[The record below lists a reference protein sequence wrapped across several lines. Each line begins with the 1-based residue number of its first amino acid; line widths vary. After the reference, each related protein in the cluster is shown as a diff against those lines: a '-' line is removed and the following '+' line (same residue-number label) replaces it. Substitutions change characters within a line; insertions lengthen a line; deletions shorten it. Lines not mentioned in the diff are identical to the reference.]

1 MWLGLSAGRTTGA
14 RRAVRFGADDP
25 EAREVSQTSFRGAK
39 VFFQPRQRP
48 VTISL
53 LLFAPVARRAMLPT
67 SCFVR
72 FTVPRS
78 LLAGAL
84 LAAAAA
90 SAGEPAGTVRLTPS
104 ASLAACPGL
113 DLYKIETAAATYY
126 LEKSGGGL
134 AAMIDREGNDWIGF
148 RPDKGSR
155 AAGEFRG
162 FPNAVHQQ
170 AGNYFHPRNSGT
182 DEMKTAV
189 DFVSTERVTIAATG
203 GNGLWAGRYDF
214 HPTHC
219 TFTMTRMSPDHKYW
233 VLYEGP
239 PGGTYEDADWW
250 MTSAIRERQPMTKPH
265 DGDIPAPEW
274 IAFGDPGLKRVL
286 FVLHH
291 EDDTHPDRFYQ
302 MDRQMTVFGFGRQ
315 RLEKHLA
322 TVPQRFSIGFVE
334 TTEHG
339 GISTA
344 VEKILRDFAR

>member
-1 MWLGLSAGRTTGA
+1 MCLVPPFL
-14 RRAVRFGADDP
+14 
-25 EAREVSQTSFRGAK
+25 
-39 VFFQPRQRP
+39 
-48 VTISL
+48 
-53 LLFAPVARRAMLPT
+53 
-67 SCFVR
+67 R
-72 FTVPRS
+72 FTVQRLILAGT
-78 LLAGAL
+78 LLATVAGFG
-84 LAAAAA
+84 
-90 SAGEPAGTVRLTPS
+90 GEPAGAIRLTRS
-104 ASLAACPGL
+104 ASLPSCPGL
-113 DLYKIETAAATYY
+113 ELFKIETPAATYY

-134 AAMIDREGNDWIGF
+134 AAMIDREGNDWIAF

-182 DEMKTAV
+182 DEMKTTVEFA
-189 DFVSTERVTIAATG
+189 SPERVTIAATG

-214 HPTHC
+214 HATHC

-250 MTSAIRERQPMTKPH
+250 MTSALREPQPMSKPH
-265 DGDIPAPEW
+265 EGDIPAPEW
-274 IAFGDPGLKRVL
+274 IAFGDPKLKRVL

-291 EDDTHPDRFYQ
+291 EDDPHPDRFYQ

-334 TTEHG
+334 TTEHA
-339 GISTA
+339 GISAA
-344 VEKILRDFAR
+344 VEKILPASPR